1 MVAGPLLKLR
11 ERNGSPIFDCPFFD
25 ALPVERQRSVY
36 KSRGRQVERYY
47 DRLSGQSNPVERAE
61 SRQTVQSVSTT
72 GASMADFSFDREVK
86 LGLNV
91 REDRVRWLLGG
102 GTVRLTG
109 KVHQEIGQNAERARA
124 RKKAWT
130 SYRESTEIF
139 DQDAWTDVLA
149 NTDRTHFS
157 KRSWQTQYN
166 EMAAMKT
173 NRDRDWNA
181 FVAWMRQKKEGGK
194 TT

>member
-1 MVAGPLLKLR
+1 MCTFLKG
-11 ERNGSPIFDCPFFD
+11 EGSGVGF
-25 ALPVERQRSVY
+25 QRLIE
-36 KSRGRQVERYY
+36 G
-47 DRLSGQSNPVERAE
+47 
-61 SRQTVQSVSTT
+61 
-72 GASMADFSFDREVK
+72 F
-86 LGLNV
+86 LN
-91 REDRVRWLLGG
+91 
-102 GTVRLTG
+102 
-109 KVHQEIGQNAERARA
+109 K
-124 RKKAWT
+124 
-130 SYRESTEIF
+130 
-139 DQDAWTDVLA
+139 VLA